1 MNLNIYLNPGLGLRK
16 HEGNEDGEGEGE
28 VVNLQSECKHCLE
41 IRGTLEGHS

>member
-28 VVNLQSECKHCLE
+28 GEEAVNLQS
-41 IRGTLEGHS
+41 